1 MAIPSPPEPNFELEP
16 GMTYTD
22 REVRSRLMYYEEPE
36 GVKTTMYRYQFVSR
50 AHVAQGVSLTPQR
63 TVAKMLQMETKPGRL
78 IDTHFTA
85 FEESGRQGTY
95 YVDMAVGDIQRHPG
109 WYDLPRGGILAEQM
123 GTGKTLAVLS
133 LILATLSTPPTPP
146 PDAIDISPALSEHTV
161 STFPFQPYQ
170 RAREALGRPPAT
182 VGIPSLVHMC
192 ANVLSQT
199 DALARKS
206 GPIPPSAEKLL
217 EQPLSYYVYP
227 DIDPCTRRAKQQVQK
242 KELKKVYLAN
252 TTLIVVPQIL
262 IEQWKLEI
270 KKHLV
275 PEALKLLEIGRG
287 EVPSV
292 ETMMAHD
299 IVLIDV
305 LREYPATP
313 LQDLADTQDSD
324 KRKPCTV

>member
-1 MAIPSPPEPNFELEP
+1 M
-16 GMTYTD
+16 
-22 REVRSRLMYYEEPE
+22 
-36 GVKTTMYRYQFVSR
+36 KTTMYRYQFVSR

-287 EVPSV
+287 ESV